1 MAMHGTVVCFGEL
14 LLRLGAPGAEP
25 LLASARLR
33 VDYGGAEANVAVA
46 LAHLGHRV
54 RMASVLPVDNP
65 LAEASVSEL
74 RRHGVDVQHIRRL
87 SGRMGLYFYQAG
99 AMQRP
104 AEVLY
109 DRAGSAFALAPA
121 DAIDWQ
127 SALHGAGLLHVSGIT
142 PALGANGAAAALRAV
157 RAARELGLAV
167 SLDGNFRAKLW
178 AAWQGDPAP
187 ILRGLLEHA
196 NVLFGD
202 HRDLGL
208 MLGQSFTGESP
219 RAAVETAATAAFAQF
234 PHLQAVVCTLRSH
247 ASVTTQ
253 QLGALA
259 VRRDGIY
266 ERPAVPLDGVIDRIG
281 AGDAFAA
288 GVLHGMLRGEAPE
301 RWLAQGL
308 AAACLKHS
316 LPGDC
321 FTLGPQ
327 ALADF
332 LAEGGLDVKR

>member
-1 MAMHGTVVCFGEL
+1 MQGSVVCFGEL

-25 LLASARLR
+25 LLATPRLQ
-33 VDYGGAEANVAVA
+33 VHYGGAEANVAIG
-46 LAHLGHRV
+46 LAHLGHTV
-54 RMASVLPVDNP
+54 RMVSVLPGEHP
-65 LAEASVSEL
+65 LAEATLGEL
-74 RRHGVDVQHIRRL
+74 RRHGVDVQHIRR
-87 SGRMGLYFYQAG
+87 SAGRMGLYFYQAG

-104 AEVLY
+104 AEVVY
-109 DRAGSAFALAPA
+109 DRAGSAFALAAA
-121 DAIDWQ
+121 DAIDW
-127 SALHGAGLLHVSGIT
+127 SAALDGAALLHVSGIT
-142 PALGANGAAAALRAV
+142 PALGPHGAAAALRAV
-157 RAARELGLAV
+157 RAARLAGLQV

-178 AAWQGDPAP
+178 AAWEADPAP

-196 NVLFGD
+196 DVLFGD

-208 MLGQSFTGESP
+208 MLGQAFSAATP
-219 RAAVETAATAAFAQF
+219 QLAIRAAAEAAFAQC
-234 PHLQAVVCTLRSH
+234 PHLKTVVCTLRAHTNVS
-247 ASVTTQ
+247 TQ

-259 VRRDGIY
+259 VRRDGVV
-266 ERPAVPLDGVIDRIG
+266 ERPALRLDGVIDRIG

-288 GVLHGMLRGEAPE
+288 GVLHGMLCDEAPE
-301 RWLAQGL
+301 RWLALGQ

-327 ALADF
+327 ALAEF